1 MDVEE
6 VEVVTT
12 TDDELEDTT
21 VDEVDGR
28 VLVLLVEDT
37 VDDVWDVCDEELE
50 TEVDV
55 DETLDV
61 ETADESLYNSNLL
74 PAPQY

>member
-6 VEVVTT
+6 VEVVIT

-37 VDDVWDVCDEELE
+37 VDDVWDVWDEELE
-50 TEVDV
+50 TELDV

-61 ETADESLYNSNLL
+61 KIADVSLYNSNLL